1 MGRAATPGIRGA
13 VVSGLLALTCP
24 AAFAA
29 AGTQDTEIFTGTY
42 LMQVAASLI
51 FVLGCL
57 FGLLYVLKRM
67 NGVAMTNRK
76 GIQVLASVKVGT
88 REKILLLEAGDVEG
102 AAFWFALLADATGHP
117 RIADR
122 AAGLLGRIRVGSH
135 DPQAVRSL
143 LERGARVA
151 DPICMMSLGAGLT
164 SGVFGPPEPPD
175 LVSGARWLI
184 RAHAA
189 GVTGAISELQTLAT
203 SLDAAQPGLGFQVLV
218 DGELLAGGT
227 GALARRLLDGADG

>member
-1 MGRAATPGIRGA
+1 MGRAATAGIRGA

-88 REKILLLEAGDVEG
+88 REKILLLEAGDSQ
-102 AAFWFALLADATGHP
+102 LLVGV
-117 RIADR
+117 
-122 AAGLLGRIRVGSH
+122 AAGS
-135 DPQAVRSL
+135 VRTL
-143 LERGARVA
+143 H
-151 DPICMMSLGAGLT
+151 
-164 SGVFGPPEPPD
+164 VFEEAQEFEN
-175 LVSGARWLI
+175 V
-184 RAHAA
+184 
-189 GVTGAISELQTLAT
+189 LAQ
-203 SLDAAQPGLGFQVLV
+203 AAQGVK
-218 DGELLAGGT
+218 A
-227 GALARRLLDGADG
+227 